1 VIFNRGKEKCIKV
14 VIEVNEGAE
23 ISIIDTDGNVNDTR
37 NMAAGDE
44 VSFDVRA
51 DQILYVSQPGK
62 DGE

>member
-1 VIFNRGKEKCIKV
+1 MKV